1 MAFVGGWDSLALVE
15 EVVDME
21 ILIQQYGAL
30 GIGVII
36 LFQLFNVQTRILKI
50 EMKLD
55 NYDQR
60 LSKLEQKRKK

>member
-1 MAFVGGWDSLALVE
+1 
-15 EVVDME
+15 ME

-30 GIGVII
+30 GIGIII

>member
-1 MAFVGGWDSLALVE
+1 
-15 EVVDME
+15 ME

-30 GIGVII
+30 GIGIII

-60 LSKLEQKRKK
+60 LNKLEQKRKK

>member
-1 MAFVGGWDSLALVE
+1 
-15 EVVDME
+15 ME